1 MWANLLP
8 FAAMI
13 ELRLRSIKLLGMR
26 MGPKWLTMKCWGN
39 KQRFDIVLMMFWATA
54 SNIFNED
61 KLLAPVFN
69 RSSRHPEGRGS
80 CERLLLCTPRRVCG
94 KMARE
99 DIKLQQSLLFGSFDQ
114 LQGLM
119 FRLGTFALCTSHSE
133 NHYQQKCL
141 KITRWIQ
148 SLSQRDMSISMVP
161 PHQANFVKSPRPVHG
176 FQTKTKNTQ
185 TRTNRKQETK
195 ERSNLGR
202 NSLLGSGHQ
211 SVYRLMRQRS
221 GKNGHRALTSSAL
234 I

>member
-39 KQRFDIVLMMFWATA
+39 KQRFDIVLMVFWATA

-94 KMARE
+94 KMAQE
-99 DIKLQQSLLFGSFDQ
+99 YIKLQQSLLFGSFEQ
-114 LQGLM
+114 QQGLM
-119 FRLGTFALCTSHSE
+119 FRLGTFAVYSICQTSDWCTAIVLMAPAISTYTA
-133 NHYQQKCL
+133 NQL
-141 KITRWIQ
+141 G
-148 SLSQRDMSISMVP
+148 SQ
-161 PHQANFVKSPRPVHG
+161 
-176 FQTKTKNTQ
+176 
-185 TRTNRKQETK
+185 
-195 ERSNLGR
+195 
-202 NSLLGSGHQ
+202 LLGFRTWWRPWLQQPEMQAQG
-211 SVYRLMRQRS
+211 
-221 GKNGHRALTSSAL
+221 
-234 I
+234 